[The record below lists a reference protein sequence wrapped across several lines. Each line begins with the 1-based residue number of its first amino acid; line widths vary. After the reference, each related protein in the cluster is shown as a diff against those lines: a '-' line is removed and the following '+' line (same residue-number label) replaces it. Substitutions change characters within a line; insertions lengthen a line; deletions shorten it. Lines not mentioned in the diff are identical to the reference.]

1 MLWILK
7 KTFMRAL
14 PRSSLGKAHEASD
27 AWVTQ
32 ANGSRTRYIRTY
44 HRPSHCLPQRVA
56 KKICR
61 RALLFVGRSAKA
73 CVGRLLT
80 ARSGHACPLD
90 LPSPVPP
97 TTRVSP
103 ISNFKPLRSY
113 PHLLTPACLASSTRS
128 LVAVT
133 QAFPRC
139 SSADTTPTTLVPAP
153 TTDGRTTASPRRT
166 GSPLAESLS

>member
-1 MLWILK
+1 M
-7 KTFMRAL
+7 
-14 PRSSLGKAHEASD
+14 
-27 AWVTQ
+27 TQ

-113 PHLLTPACLASSTRS
+113 PHASLPRIVDEIIGCSNSGLPSVQQCRHNTHNSSSSSHHRRSHHCVATAYRLAARRISIIVSATAGSSI
-128 LVAVT
+128 A
-133 QAFPRC
+133 
-139 SSADTTPTTLVPAP
+139 
-153 TTDGRTTASPRRT
+153 
-166 GSPLAESLS
+166 